1 MDTKRTY
8 SVFLK
13 TTLTMNKQ
21 TFDSKG
27 KTVVVNN
34 EVPNW
39 QVDLVKKRY
48 EDYLKNPDQ
57 IFDFYEALMD
67 IEKDLTSG

>member
-8 SVFLK
+8 FVFLK

-34 EVPNW
+34 QVPNW
-39 QVDLVKKRY
+39 QVDLEKKT
-48 EDYLKNPDQ
+48 
-57 IFDFYEALMD
+57 I
-67 IEKDLTSG
+67 